1 MNAYEPSPSGA
12 VVAQQLDEAGL
23 RHSYAGFWRRTAAAA
38 VDAAIIL
45 LPLAL
50 GVYLLFPAQIITL
63 AKEPPPP
70 GPGYL
75 LFLAVY
81 LLAVIAYMAGLESG
95 PRQATLGKQLLRIR
109 VTDLDQRRI
118 SFFRAVKRGWFYWL
132 PMALVLIDAAA
143 QVMVF
148 ALVSLIVALV
158 SCLAVAFTERNQA
171 LHDVMAGCLLLYR
184 PQSDSV
190 VAEGNA

>member
-12 VVAQQLDEAGL
+12 AVAQPDEASV
-23 RHSYAGFWRRTAAAA
+23 RQRYAGFWRRTGAALI
-38 VDAAIIL
+38 DAAIL
-45 LPLAL
+45 ALPLVL

-63 AKEPPPP
+63 AHDPPPP

-75 LFLAVY
+75 VFLGVY
-81 LLAVIAYMAGLESG
+81 LLAVVAYMAGLESSR
-95 PRQATLGKQLLRIR
+95 RQATVGKHLLGIR
-109 VTDLDQRRI
+109 VTDLELQRI

-132 PMALVLIDAAA
+132 PMGLVLIDTAA

-158 SCLAVAFTERNQA
+158 SCFAVAFTERNQA
-171 LHDVMAGCLLLYR
+171 LHDIAAGCLLIHR
-184 PQSDSV
+184 TGG
-190 VAEGNA
+190 A